1 MYHLT
6 ITDNKTGKVLEEFD
20 CSIIIAGGDAMER
33 GNFQIALAG
42 GVNPRDLLAAWV
54 GVKINLDTIAEANP
68 FIKTA
73 IDIGLIEDVS
83 KETAKA
89 ARESYKQTTV
99 AVPKKREE

>member
-6 ITDNKTGKVLEEFD
+6 ITDKETGKVLEDLD
-20 CSIIIAGGDAMER
+20 CSIIIAGGETTNKA
-33 GNFQIALAG
+33 NFQLALAG
-42 GVNPRDLLAAWV
+42 GVNPLNLLAAWTS
-54 GVKINLDTIAEANP
+54 VKINLDTIAEANP

>member
-6 ITDNKTGKVLEEFD
+6 ITDNDTGKVLEDLD
-20 CSIIIAGGDAMER
+20 CSIIIAGGDAGKR
-33 GNFQIALAG
+33 GNFQLTLAG
-42 GVNPRDLLAAWV
+42 GVNPLDLLAAWTS
-54 GVKINLDTIAEANP
+54 VKINLDTIAEANP